1 MSAKIEAV
9 KGKSPYA
16 KKGKTPFR
24 YSEHYDRWSKA
35 VGPAGAGYL
44 SADAIAADRAFRRYF
59 SVPGAA

>member
-1 MSAKIEAV
+1 MKIEAV

-24 YSEHYDRWSKA
+24 YSEHYERWAKA
-35 VGPAGAGYL
+35 VGPRGEGI
-44 SADAIAADRAFRRYF
+44 STEETFAADRAFRRFF